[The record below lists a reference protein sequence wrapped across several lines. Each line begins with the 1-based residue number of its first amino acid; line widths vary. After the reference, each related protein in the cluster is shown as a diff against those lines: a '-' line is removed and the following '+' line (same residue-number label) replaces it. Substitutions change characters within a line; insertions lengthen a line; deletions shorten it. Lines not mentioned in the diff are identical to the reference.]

1 MSGRFD
7 SALNTLEKV
16 AEDLAGVALKAI
28 GERDDLSE
36 CLDAQLEIAQ
46 TWAAVASEYVVDA
59 EQLRARGVEL
69 EAELEH
75 VRGIVFD
82 VDLRDAIHTL
92 LKSEMTAGE
101 LRRALGEL
109 VR

>member
-1 MSGRFD
+1 MTFLPSKD
-7 SALNTLEKV
+7 SVLSA
-16 AEDLAGVALKAI
+16 AEDMGAIAKEAIRQRDEAREALAT
-28 GERDDLSE
+28 
-36 CLDAQLEIAQ
+36 QLEIAQ
-46 TWAAVASEYVVDA
+46 TWAAVAA
-59 EQLRARGVEL
+59 ENVAENERQHARVAEL

-82 VDLRDAIHTL
+82 VDMRGAVQAL
-92 LKSEMTAGE
+92 LKSEMSAGE

>member
-1 MSGRFD
+1 MTFLPSKD
-7 SALNTLEKV
+7 SVLSAAENLGDIAKEALHQRDE
-16 AEDLAGVALKAI
+16 ARR
-28 GERDDLSE
+28 ERD
-36 CLDAQLEIAQ
+36 
-46 TWAAVASEYVVDA
+46 AAVKRVA
-59 EQLRARGVEL
+59 EL

-82 VDLRDAIHTL
+82 VDLRDAVQSL
-92 LKSEMTAGE
+92 LKSEMSAGD